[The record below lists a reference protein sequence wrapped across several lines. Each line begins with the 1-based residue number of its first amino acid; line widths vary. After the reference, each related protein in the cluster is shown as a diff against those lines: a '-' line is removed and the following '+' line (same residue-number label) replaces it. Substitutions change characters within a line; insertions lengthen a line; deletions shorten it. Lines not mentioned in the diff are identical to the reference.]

1 MGASPFKPTDGVD
14 KKHPRCTSQLILP
27 KSLNTKNKNWP
38 GASQK
43 KQIEITL
50 VSSEELQS
58 KTIYRYSEFRRYIL
72 VARALRVRVIH
83 SLSRTPT
90 GCILGASM
98 LPETTAT

>member
-72 VARALRVRVIH
+72 VARALPGQAREKVKKNQYHLQCSIY
-83 SLSRTPT
+83 TEKFQ
-90 GCILGASM
+90 M
-98 LPETTAT
+98 N